1 MKQLFTLC
9 ALCVATLFAKSQ
21 VVFNEFYPEPGNTSH
36 EYFELYNTST
46 SSIPENLDNYTIV
59 VYYEEPGNKSGFYV
73 FDLPA
78 MSVTAKDYF
87 VISSQ
92 NTFNIQGQSN
102 ITADLNWN
110 ILDASGAITKWEKS
124 GSSYVQVAVSF
135 PLTDLFVKNTGS
147 SSGSYNVFVFKNG
160 IQVNGLV
167 ISSSSVGL
175 PPAIKSMPGLPVNM
189 TGSSPDFT
197 ISFSSM
203 IDNSVETVVST
214 AGTDNGYYRQYD
226 GKCGVWVKSSSGGT
240 YTPGN
245 SNGSAAA
252 VLGTLTISSSISP
265 YMADPTKSLLI
276 YNVTA
281 GPADAFPV
289 VIQVYQDLGIIGE
302 LDASDVLVDSKNIG
316 NSSAGSQS
324 VILPT
329 SDDGAIIV
337 AKSPAGCFDQLIVVP
352 ALYAKSTLPIHLISF
367 QGNMNKSNKVTLN
380 WTVADNEIAN
390 NFEVERSFNGRDFTT
405 VGVVFASEKIGTEKY
420 MFYETTSGTDKVM
433 YRLKMIDKN
442 REVNYSKILIFQLK
456 NTLANTIRIIGN
468 PVNDKLTFSYT
479 ASATQIVDVKV
490 YDMSGRIV
498 LKNKVNSLEG
508 SNVISLPLNSTLKGG
523 MYVVEVNNGIETQ
536 SSKFIKQ

>member
-21 VVFNEFYPEPGNTSH
+21 VVFNEFYPEPGSTSQ

-59 VYYEEPGNKSGFYV
+59 VYYEEPGNKSGFYI
-73 FDLPA
+73 FDLP
-78 MSVTAKDYF
+78 SVTVSAKDYF
-87 VISSQ
+87 VVSSQ
-92 NTFNIQGQSN
+92 NTFSIQGQAN
-102 ITADLNWN
+102 LTADLNWN
-110 ILDASGAITKWEKS
+110 TLDASGAITKWEKS
-124 GSSYVQVAVSF
+124 GSSYVQAAASS
-135 PLTDLFVKNTGS
+135 PLTDLFVRNTGS
-147 SSGSYNVFVFKNG
+147 SSGSYAVFVFKNG
-160 IQVNGLV
+160 IQVNALV
-167 ISSSSVGL
+167 IASSSTGL
-175 PPAIKSMPGLPVNM
+175 PAAIKAMPNLPVNM

-245 SNGSAAA
+245 SNGSAANT
-252 VLGTLTISSSISP
+252 LGSLTISALISSYAP
-265 YMADPTKSLLI
+265 DPLKSLFT
-276 YNVTA
+276 YNVSA

-289 VIQVYQDLGIIGE
+289 MIQVYQDLGIVGE
-302 LDASDVLVDSKNIG
+302 LDASDVLLDSKNIG
-316 NSSAGSQS
+316 NASAGDQNVVLPNSDNG
-324 VILPT
+324 VIL
-329 SDDGAIIV
+329 V
-337 AKSPAGCFDQLIVVP
+337 AKSPAGCFDRVMAISNP
-352 ALYAKSTLPIHLISF
+352 FAKTLPVHLISF

-442 REVNYSKILIFQLK
+442 HEVNYSKILIFQLK
-456 NTLANTIRIIGN
+456 NTLANTLRIIGN

-479 ASATQIVDVKV
+479 ASATQIADVKV

-508 SNVISLPLNSTLKGG
+508 SNVVSLPLNSTFKAG

-536 SSKFIKQ
+536 SSKFVKQ